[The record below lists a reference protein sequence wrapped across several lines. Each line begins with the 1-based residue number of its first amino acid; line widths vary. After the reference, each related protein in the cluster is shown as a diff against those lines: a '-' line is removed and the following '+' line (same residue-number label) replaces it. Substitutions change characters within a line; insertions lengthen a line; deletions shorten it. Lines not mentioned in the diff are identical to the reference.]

1 MQIRIAEIFWIYRN
15 SLIDIFFDYCL
26 LSLLTKQ
33 RIAAGDKYI
42 SIKNKLPN
50 RNTNLR
56 NHGINPAS
64 HTGDRIE

>member
-1 MQIRIAEIFWIYRN
+1 MQIRIAEIYRN

-33 RIAAGDKYI
+33 RITAGDKYI

-50 RNTNLR
+50 RNTKLR
-56 NHGINPAS
+56 NHGINPRS

>member
-33 RIAAGDKYI
+33 RITAGDKYI

-50 RNTNLR
+50 RNKKLR

>member
-1 MQIRIAEIFWIYRN
+1 MQIRIAEIIYRN

-42 SIKNKLPN
+42 SIKNKLPK
-50 RNTNLR
+50 RNTKLR

>member
-50 RNTNLR
+50 RNTKLR